1 MEILILEKGLV
12 GKIELL
18 RFWETDGEILF
29 PSRAKNS
36 VRDYAVNYSIIAGY
50 RGEELNYSQ
59 AENYLNSFVNYEQI
73 PGISYAQPG
82 YSLRHVEELLNRMGD
97 PQLAAKTIHIAGT
110 KGKGSVATMIAQVL
124 SDSGYKTGLYTSPHL
139 HTLRER
145 ISVDGSLISEAEFA
159 AAMAEIKPFIES
171 MKQDATFRQ
180 LTYFEALTALTFAYF
195 KKKRV
200 DFQVLEVGLGGR
212 LDATN
217 VAKPL
222 VCIIT
227 PISLDHTQILGDSL
241 KEIAREKAGI
251 IKPCCWVV
259 LSPQPEEAASVI
271 RDICREKEAKVVQV
285 GKDVTWHK
293 TGGDLHHQSLVIE
306 GRTSEYQVS
315 IPLLGDYQLE
325 NAAVAVAAL
334 EILASAG
341 FAISATNIAQ
351 GLARVNWPGRFQILQ
366 QNPTVLVDG
375 AHNVASMKGL
385 VNNIKA
391 YFAHK
396 RIFLVF
402 GTSCDKDIP
411 GIVNE
416 LVPLSPQVIVTRTA
430 HPRAA
435 PLSTLAAEFTK
446 RGINTE
452 TRETVTEAISR
463 ALSLAGRGDIICV
476 TGSLYVVAE
485 ALGYFSKG

>member
-1 MEILILEKGLV
+1 
-12 GKIELL
+12 
-18 RFWETDGEILF
+18 
-29 PSRAKNS
+29 
-36 VRDYAVNYSIIAGY
+36 
-50 RGEELNYSQ
+50 LNYSQ
-59 AENYLNSFVNYEQI
+59 AENYLNGFVNYEQI

-82 YSLRHVEELLNRMGD
+82 YSLRHVEELLNRMGN
-97 PQLAAKTIHIAGT
+97 PQLAARTVHIAGT
-110 KGKGSVATMIAQVL
+110 KGKGSVAVMIAQVL

-159 AAMAEIKPFIES
+159 SAMAEVKPFIES
-171 MKQDATFRQ
+171 IKQDTAFRQ
-180 LTYFEALTALTFAYF
+180 LTYFEAFTALAFAYF
-195 KKKRV
+195 KKKGL

-227 PISLDHTQILGDSL
+227 PISLDHTQILGNSL

-251 IKPCCWVV
+251 IKPGCWVV
-259 LSPQPEEAASVI
+259 LSPQSEEAASVI
-271 RDICREKEAKVVQV
+271 NDICREKEAKVVQV
-285 GKDVTWHK
+285 GKGVTWHK
-293 TGGDLHHQSLVIE
+293 IGGDFHHQSLMIE
-306 GRTSEYQVS
+306 GRTSKYQVS

-341 FAISATNIAQ
+341 FAISVTNIVQ

-366 QNPTVLVDG
+366 QNPTVVVDG

-416 LVPLSPQVIVTRTA
+416 LVPLSTQVIVTRTA
-430 HPRAA
+430 QSRAA
-435 PLSTLAAEFTK
+435 PLSTLVAEFTK

>member
-1 MEILILEKGLV
+1 
-12 GKIELL
+12 
-18 RFWETDGEILF
+18 
-29 PSRAKNS
+29 
-36 VRDYAVNYSIIAGY
+36 
-50 RGEELNYSQ
+50 LNYSQ
-59 AENYLNSFVNYEQI
+59 AEDYLDSFVNYEQI

-82 YSLRHVEELLNRMGD
+82 YSLRHVEELLNRMGN
-97 PQLAAKTIHIAGT
+97 PQLAARTIHIAGS
-110 KGKGSVATMIAQVL
+110 KGKGSVAAMIAQVL

-159 AAMAEIKPFIES
+159 AAMAEVKPFIES
-171 MKQDATFRQ
+171 MKKDTVFRQ
-180 LTYFEALTALTFAYF
+180 LTYFEALTALAFAYF

-200 DFQVLEVGLGGR
+200 DLQVLEVGLGGR

-217 VAKPL
+217 VTSPV

-241 KEIAREKAGI
+241 EEIAREKAGI
-251 IKPCCWVV
+251 IKHGCWVV

-271 RDICREKEAKVVQV
+271 SDICREKEAKVVQV
-285 GKDVTWHK
+285 GKEITWHK
-293 TGGDLHHQSLVIE
+293 TGGDLHHQLLVIE
-306 GRTSEYQVS
+306 GRMNNYQVS
-315 IPLLGDYQLE
+315 IPLLGDFQLE
-325 NAAVAVAAL
+325 NAAAAVAAL
-334 EILASAG
+334 EILASEG
-341 FAISATNIAQ
+341 FAISAANIAQ
-351 GLARVNWPGRFQILQ
+351 GLARLKWPGRFHILQ
-366 QNPTVLVDG
+366 EHPTVLVDG

-391 YFAHK
+391 YFSYK

-430 HPRAA
+430 HSRAA
-435 PLSTLAAEFTK
+435 PLSILAAEFSK
-446 RGINTE
+446 RGIEPKTG
-452 TRETVTEAISR
+452 ETVSEALSR
-463 ALSLAGRGDIICV
+463 ALSQADRTDIICV
-476 TGSLYVVAE
+476 TGSLFVVAE
-485 ALGYFSKG
+485 ALGYFSRG

>member
-1 MEILILEKGLV
+1 M
-12 GKIELL
+12 
-18 RFWETDGEILF
+18 
-29 PSRAKNS
+29 NS
-36 VRDYAVNYSIIAGY
+36 TRDYAVNYSIIAAC
-50 RGEELNYSQ
+50 RGQELNYSQ
-59 AENYLNSFVNYEQI
+59 AEEYLNSFVNYEQI

-82 YSLRHVEELLNRMGD
+82 YSLRHVEELLNRMGN
-97 PQLAAKTIHIAGT
+97 PQLAARTIHIAGT
-110 KGKGSVATMIAQVL
+110 KGKGSVAVMIAQVL
-124 SDSGYKTGLYTSPHL
+124 SSSEYKTGLYTSPHL

-145 ISVDGSLISEAEFA
+145 ISIDGSLISEAEFA
-159 AAMAEIKPFIES
+159 AAMAEVKPFIES

-180 LTYFEALTALTFAYF
+180 LTYFEAFTALAFAYF
-195 KKKRV
+195 KKKQV

-217 VAKPL
+217 MTRPL

-241 KEIAREKAGI
+241 EEIAREKAGI
-251 IKPCCWVV
+251 IKPGCWVV

-271 RDICREKEAKVVQV
+271 SDICREKKAKVVQV

-293 TGGDLHHQSLVIE
+293 TGGDLRHQSLEIE
-306 GRTSEYQVS
+306 GRANKYQVS
-315 IPLLGDYQLE
+315 IPLLGDFQLE
-325 NAAVAVAAL
+325 NSAVAIATL
-334 EILASAG
+334 EILTSEG
-341 FAISATNIAQ
+341 FDISAANIAR
-351 GLARVNWPGRFQILQ
+351 GLARLKWPGRFHILQ
-366 QNPTVLVDG
+366 EHPTVLVDG

-396 RIFLVF
+396 RIILVF

-430 HPRAA
+430 HSRAA
-435 PLSTLAAEFTK
+435 PLPTLAAEFSK
-446 RGINTE
+446 RGIEPE
-452 TRETVTEAISR
+452 TGETVSEAISR
-463 ALSLAGRGDIICV
+463 ALSLAERTDIICV
-476 TGSLYVVAE
+476 TGSLFVVAE
-485 ALGYFSKG
+485 ALGYFSRG